1 MVMQQK
7 IYIVFHH
14 SGEIIGVYD
23 DEEKARDV
31 LMAIGGDGGAVE
43 ERYLNETTPA

>member
-1 MVMQQK
+1 MS

-23 DEEKARDV
+23 DEEIANAV
-31 LMAIGGDGGAVE
+31 LMAKAGDGGAL
-43 ERYLNETTPA
+43 ERRILNETVSV